1 MNKDK
6 HIVSTLLTFIQD
18 YAIENGDPIIF
29 SIFND
34 MKELQKLCYS

>member
-1 MNKDK
+1 MNKDNR
-6 HIVSTLLTFIQD
+6 IVSTLPTFIPD
-18 YAIENGDPIIF
+18 YAIENSDPIIF